1 MQKKLENFVLKQ
13 QKQVEKSIETNDEE
27 VTKQTKRQDRL
38 KVRQQTTYMTKLE
51 KFRNKKGRK

>member
-27 VTKQTKRQDRL
+27 VTK
-38 KVRQQTTYMTKLE
+38 
-51 KFRNKKGRK
+51 

>member
-27 VTKQTKRQDRL
+27 VTKQKKRQGRL
-38 KVRQQTTYMTKLE
+38 EVRQQTTYTTKLQ
-51 KFRNKKGRK
+51 KCRNKIRRK